1 MKTKETLSNTA
12 TAKAA
17 YAVIGTHAVELT
29 AKKFWLPIILGASLF
44 YMSHSAH
51 AQEQQGTGGQTLQSA
66 DTSVQSRSGGPPP
79 TQKQGAGRGT
89 KPHPEYSG
97 TQSNQGSVQR
107 YRNLVQGDE
116 PGGSQSMSQGATSGQ
131 VMKQGMPSGQNTNPD
146 DTSSQST
153 NPGDTSGQSTN
164 PGATPGIQP
173 PPRDTTLDTEKMN
186 SGSAPNTENINKD
199 TVGPGGDNMMRDA
212 IPGGS
217 GMNRE

>member
-29 AKKFWLPIILGASLF
+29 VKKFWLPIILGASLF

-131 VMKQGMPSGQNTNPD
+131 
-146 DTSSQST
+146 ST

-164 PGATPGIQP
+164 PGAMPSIQP